1 MKTLSSDTHPSIE
14 LLHIELIRK
23 VSISRRLDIVSSLA
37 GTTRQLSWNGICVRY
52 NNEPIDRLKERFGVL
67 LYGDKVIT
75 QRVGHLISFS
85 DNTGKPVQ
93 ERDTLKVK
101 QPEIIE
107 ITLRVIAIFE
117 KLGIRYSIGGS
128 LASSA
133 FGIPR
138 ATMDIDIV
146 ADIKQENIP
155 LLQECL
161 AWEFYADM
169 DMIREAVRRKSS
181 FNIIHLESLYK
192 VDIFIL
198 QEHPFDLQAL
208 ARRVQ
213 KKVSEDNPQEPFF
226 TTPEDIILNK
236 LKWYKDGGGVFDR
249 QWYDIL
255 GNDILGV
262 LKVQGKDLDMPYLSE
277 WAEKLNLSA
286 LLTRAIAEAG
296 VF

>member
-14 LLHIELIRK
+14 MLHIELIRK

-37 GTTRQLSWNGICVRY
+37 GTTRQLSWDGICVRY
-52 NNEPIDRLKERFGVL
+52 NNEPIDRLKERFGIL

-75 QRVGHLISFS
+75 PRVRHLISSS

-93 ERDTLKVK
+93 ERDPLKVK
-101 QPEIIE
+101 QPELIE
-107 ITLRVIAIFE
+107 ITLKVIAIFE

-146 ADIKQENIP
+146 ADIKQENVP

-161 AWEFYADM
+161 EKEFYADM

-226 TTPEDIILNK
+226 STPEDIILNK
-236 LKWYKDGGGVFDR
+236 LKWYQDGGGVSDR
-249 QWYDIL
+249 QW
-255 GNDILGV
+255 NDILGV

-286 LLTRAIAEAG
+286 LLARAIEEAG

>member
-1 MKTLSSDTHPSIE
+1 MKTLSSDTPTSIE

-23 VSISRRLDIVSSLA
+23 VSVSRRLDIVSSLA
-37 GTTRQLSWNGICVRY
+37 RTTRQLSWNGICVRY
-52 NNEPIDRLKERFGVL
+52 NYEPVARLRERFGVL
-67 LYGDKVIT
+67 LYGEKVIT
-75 QRVGHLISFS
+75 QHVRHLILSS
-85 DNTGKPVQ
+85 DDKGQTVQ

-107 ITLRVIAIFE
+107 ITLKVIAIFE

-146 ADIKQENIP
+146 ADVKQDNVP
-155 LLQECL
+155 LLQEYL
-161 AWEFYADM
+161 EREFYADI

-181 FNIIHLESLYK
+181 FNVIHLESLYK

-198 QEHPFDLQAL
+198 PEHPFDLQAL

-213 KKVSEDNPQEPFF
+213 KKVSEDISQEPFF
-226 TTPEDIILNK
+226 STPEDVILNK
-236 LKWYKDGGGVFDR
+236 LKWYKDGGGVSDR
-249 QWYDIL
+249 QW
-255 GNDILGV
+255 NDILGV

-286 LLTRAIAEAG
+286 LLARAIEEAG

>member
-1 MKTLSSDTHPSIE
+1 M
-14 LLHIELIRK
+14 
-23 VSISRRLDIVSSLA
+23 
-37 GTTRQLSWNGICVRY
+37 GI
-52 NNEPIDRLKERFGVL
+52 L

-75 QRVGHLISFS
+75 QRVRHLISS
-85 DNTGKPVQ
+85 ADNAGKHVQ
-93 ERDTLKVK
+93 ERDTLKMK

-107 ITLRVIAIFE
+107 ITLKVIAIFE

-146 ADIKQENIP
+146 ADIKQENVP

-161 AWEFYADM
+161 EKEFYADM

-213 KKVSEDNPQEPFF
+213 KKVSEDTSQEPFF
-226 TTPEDIILNK
+226 STPEDIILNK
-236 LKWYKDGGGVFDR
+236 LKWYQDGGGVSDR
-249 QWYDIL
+249 QW
-255 GNDILGV
+255 NDILGV

-286 LLTRAIAEAG
+286 LLARAIEEAG

>member
-14 LLHIELIRK
+14 MIHIELIRR

-37 GTTRQLSWNGICVRY
+37 GTTRQLYWDGICVRY

-75 QRVGHLISFS
+75 QRVRHLISSS
-85 DNTGKPVQ
+85 DNAGKHVQ
-93 ERDTLKVK
+93 ERDTLKMK
-101 QPEIIE
+101 PPGIIE
-107 ITLRVIAIFE
+107 ITLKVIDIFE
-117 KLGIRYSIGGS
+117 KLGIRYNIGGS

-146 ADIKQENIP
+146 ADIKHEDIP
-155 LLQECL
+155 LLQEYL
-161 AWEFYADM
+161 KKEFYADM

-226 TTPEDIILNK
+226 STPEDIILNK
-236 LKWYKDGGGVFDR
+236 LKWYQDGGGVSDR
-249 QWYDIL
+249 QW
-255 GNDILGV
+255 NDILGV
-262 LKVQGKDLDMPYLSE
+262 LKVQGKNLDMPHLSE

-286 LLTRAIAEAG
+286 LLARAIEEAG

>member
-14 LLHIELIRK
+14 LIHIEMIRR

-37 GTTRQLSWNGICVRY
+37 GTTRQLSWRGICVRY
-52 NNEPIDRLKERFGVL
+52 NNESIVRLKERFGIL

-75 QRVGHLISFS
+75 PRVRHLISSS

-93 ERDTLKVK
+93 ERDPLKVK
-101 QPEIIE
+101 QPELIE
-107 ITLRVIAIFE
+107 ITLKVIAIFE

-146 ADIKQENIP
+146 ADIKQENVP

-161 AWEFYADM
+161 EKEFYADM

-213 KKVSEDNPQEPFF
+213 KRVSEDNPQEPFF
-226 TTPEDIILNK
+226 STPEDIILNK
-236 LKWYKDGGGVFDR
+236 LKWYKDGGGVSDR
-249 QWYDIL
+249 QW
-255 GNDILGV
+255 NDILGV

-286 LLTRAIAEAG
+286 LLARAIEEAG

>member
-14 LLHIELIRK
+14 LIHIEMIRR

-37 GTTRQLSWNGICVRY
+37 GTTRQLSWRGICVRY
-52 NNEPIDRLKERFGVL
+52 NNESIVRLKERFGIL

-75 QRVGHLISFS
+75 PRVRHLISSS

-93 ERDTLKVK
+93 ERDPLKVK
-101 QPEIIE
+101 QPELIE
-107 ITLRVIAIFE
+107 ITLKVIAIFE

-146 ADIKQENIP
+146 ADIKQENVP

-161 AWEFYADM
+161 AREFYADM

-213 KKVSEDNPQEPFF
+213 KKVSEDTSQEPFF
-226 TTPEDIILNK
+226 STPEDIILNK
-236 LKWYKDGGGVFDR
+236 LKWYQDGGGVSER
-249 QWYDIL
+249 QW
-255 GNDILGV
+255 NDILGV

-286 LLTRAIAEAG
+286 LLARAIEEAG

>member
-14 LLHIELIRK
+14 MIHIELIRR

-37 GTTRQLSWNGICVRY
+37 GTTRQLSWNGICARY

-75 QRVGHLISFS
+75 QRVRHLISSS
-85 DNTGKPVQ
+85 DNAGKHVQ
-93 ERDTLKVK
+93 ERDTLKMK
-101 QPEIIE
+101 PPGIIE
-107 ITLRVIAIFE
+107 ITLKVIDIFE
-117 KLGIRYSIGGS
+117 KLGIRYNIGGS

-146 ADIKQENIP
+146 ADIKHEDIP
-155 LLQECL
+155 LLQEYL
-161 AWEFYADM
+161 KKEFYADM

-213 KKVSEDNPQEPFF
+213 KKVSEDNSQEPFF

-236 LKWYKDGGGVFDR
+236 LKWYKDGGGVSER
-249 QWYDIL
+249 QW
-255 GNDILGV
+255 NDILGV
-262 LKVQGKDLDMPYLSE
+262 LKVQGKNLDMLYLSE

-286 LLTRAIAEAG
+286 LLARAIEDAG

>member
-14 LLHIELIRK
+14 LIHIEMIRR

-37 GTTRQLSWNGICVRY
+37 GTTRQLSWRGICVRY
-52 NNEPIDRLKERFGVL
+52 NNESIVRLKERFGIL

-75 QRVGHLISFS
+75 PRVRHLISSS

-93 ERDTLKVK
+93 ERDPLKVK
-101 QPEIIE
+101 QPELIE
-107 ITLRVIAIFE
+107 ITLKVIAIFE

-146 ADIKQENIP
+146 ADIKQENVP

-161 AWEFYADM
+161 EKEFYADM
-169 DMIREAVRRKSS
+169 DMIMEAVRRKSS

-213 KKVSEDNPQEPFF
+213 KKVSEDTSQEPFF
-226 TTPEDIILNK
+226 STPEDIILNK
-236 LKWYKDGGGVFDR
+236 LKWYKDGGGVSER
-249 QWYDIL
+249 QW
-255 GNDILGV
+255 NDILGV
-262 LKVQGKDLDMPYLSE
+262 LKVQGKNLDMLYLSE

-286 LLTRAIAEAG
+286 LLARAIEEAG

>member
-14 LLHIELIRK
+14 LIHIEMIRR

-37 GTTRQLSWNGICVRY
+37 GTTRQLSWRGICVRY
-52 NNEPIDRLKERFGVL
+52 NNESIVRLKERFGIL

-75 QRVGHLISFS
+75 PRVRHLISSS

-93 ERDTLKVK
+93 ERDPLKVK
-101 QPEIIE
+101 QPELIE
-107 ITLRVIAIFE
+107 ITLKVIAIFE

-146 ADIKQENIP
+146 ADIKQENVP

-161 AWEFYADM
+161 EKEFYADM

-213 KKVSEDNPQEPFF
+213 KKVSEDTSQEPFF
-226 TTPEDIILNK
+226 STPEDIILNK
-236 LKWYKDGGGVFDR
+236 LKWYQDGGGVSDR
-249 QWYDIL
+249 QW
-255 GNDILGV
+255 NDILGV

-277 WAEKLNLSA
+277 WAEKLNLSV
-286 LLTRAIAEAG
+286 LLARAIEEAG

>member
-14 LLHIELIRK
+14 LIHIEMIRR

-37 GTTRQLSWNGICVRY
+37 GTTRQLSWRGICVRY
-52 NNEPIDRLKERFGVL
+52 NNESIVRLKERFGIL

-75 QRVGHLISFS
+75 PRVRHLISSS

-93 ERDTLKVK
+93 ERDPLKVK
-101 QPEIIE
+101 QPELIE
-107 ITLRVIAIFE
+107 ITLKVIAIFE

-146 ADIKQENIP
+146 ADIKQENVP

-161 AWEFYADM
+161 EREFYADM

-213 KKVSEDNPQEPFF
+213 KKVSEDTSQEPFF
-226 TTPEDIILNK
+226 STPEDIILNK
-236 LKWYKDGGGVFDR
+236 LKWYQDGGGVSDR
-249 QWYDIL
+249 QW
-255 GNDILGV
+255 NDILGV

-286 LLTRAIAEAG
+286 LLARAIEEAG

>member
-14 LLHIELIRK
+14 LIHIEMIRR

-37 GTTRQLSWNGICVRY
+37 GTTRQLSWRGICVRY
-52 NNEPIDRLKERFGVL
+52 NNESIVRLKERFGIL

-75 QRVGHLISFS
+75 PRVRHLISSS

-93 ERDTLKVK
+93 ERDPLKVK
-101 QPEIIE
+101 QPELIE
-107 ITLRVIAIFE
+107 ITLKVIAIFE

-146 ADIKQENIP
+146 ADIKQENVP

-161 AWEFYADM
+161 EKEFYADM

-226 TTPEDIILNK
+226 STPEDIILNK
-236 LKWYKDGGGVFDR
+236 LKWYQDGGGVSDR
-249 QWYDIL
+249 QW
-255 GNDILGV
+255 NDILGV
-262 LKVQGKDLDMPYLSE
+262 LKVQGKNLDMPHLSE

-286 LLTRAIAEAG
+286 LLARAIEEAG